1 MLSSTVEP
9 RWEEYLIFIYFCS
22 IVLSEYQQYKS
33 SRSKYFKDMWNYIDV
48 LVLIIYLFILVM
60 RLVVVIQGG
69 EHFNNRLL
77 EIASY
82 LYGFNTLLLILR
94 FSSFVGLNS
103 TVGPLQLAFFRM
115 CVDLFIILIQFVFII
130 AAFSVA
136 ITKCHTAGMSYLDI
150 DGEYVSQ
157 SFRVIELF
165 APINLHC
172 S

>member
-1 MLSSTVEP
+1 MESPVSMTAICFFFLFSFLRLS
-9 RWEEYLIFIYFCS
+9 R
-22 IVLSEYQQYKS
+22 
-33 SRSKYFKDMWNYIDV
+33 DMWNYIDV

-69 EHFNNRLL
+69 EPSKNRLL

-115 CVDLFIILIQFVFII
+115 CVDLFIILIQFIFII

-136 ITKCHTAGMSYLDI
+136 ITKCHTAGMSYVDI
-150 DGEYVSQ
+150 NGDYVSKN
-157 SFRVIELF
+157 SR
-165 APINLHC
+165 
-172 S
+172 

>member
-1 MLSSTVEP
+1 
-9 RWEEYLIFIYFCS
+9 
-22 IVLSEYQQYKS
+22 
-33 SRSKYFKDMWNYIDV
+33 MWNYIDV

-150 DGEYVSQ
+150 DGEYVSK
-157 SFRVIELF
+157 SFRSV
-165 APINLHC
+165 LHF
-172 S
+172 

>member
-1 MLSSTVEP
+1 MEALVSMTAICSFLFFFLRLS
-9 RWEEYLIFIYFCS
+9 R
-22 IVLSEYQQYKS
+22 
-33 SRSKYFKDMWNYIDV
+33 DMWNYIDV

-150 DGEYVSQ
+150 DGEYVSK
-157 SFRVIELF
+157 SFRSV
-165 APINLHC
+165 LHF
-172 S
+172 